1 MSSNPSF
8 HSSKINVDDNMISL
22 LPECFVSQYPS
33 RKVVHYSS
41 KQFHSNIH
49 NNITDFKPNNKSKCD
64 VQFRVTQTSQLQN
77 SNIKHTKVILNK
89 GSEIY
94 EESIDTD
101 EGRSPNFSDVDDINN
116 ISYFILDEPESED

>member
-22 LPECFVSQYPS
+22 LPECFVSQHPS